1 MADLEARLSEYLVH
15 GEAIADDGAE
25 RARLTN
31 MEKEGL
37 LRLGS
42 GTLRAEGFFE
52 KERPEDP
59 EGLLV
64 EAALEEREESR

>member
-1 MADLEARLSEYLVH
+1 
-15 GEAIADDGAE
+15 
-25 RARLTN
+25 

-42 GTLRAEGFFE
+42 GTLPEGFFE